1 MLRYLTISLGIF
13 KPDKNHQNPKE
24 KNMEQ
29 EFKKNWGM
37 ERDTSCYFINENGE
51 KDKLMTPRQL
61 AKYLESSISALS
73 QYRAL
78 GTGPEY
84 FKIGKMVRYRK
95 SDVNQWLE
103 QQRIGK
109 K

>member
-1 MLRYLTISLGIF
+1 
-13 KPDKNHQNPKE
+13 
-24 KNMEQ
+24 MEQ

-103 QQRIGK
+103 QQRNGK
-109 K
+109 N

>member
-1 MLRYLTISLGIF
+1 
-13 KPDKNHQNPKE
+13 
-24 KNMEQ
+24 MEQ

-61 AKYLESSISALS
+61 AQYLGSSISALS
-73 QYRAL
+73 QYRAQ
-78 GTGPEY
+78 GTGPAY
-84 FKIGKMVRYRK
+84 YKIGRAVRYRL
-95 SDVNQWLE
+95 SEVNKWLE